1 MNATETGTETARN
14 NNPVDA
20 SRQGLMR
27 MWSLQGGRV
36 TVKRIG
42 SVKTPRAVIVAVYY
56 EDVVRGICRD
66 ATSEVAR

>member
-1 MNATETGTETARN
+1 MNATETVTETARN
-14 NNPVDA
+14 SNPVDA
-20 SRQGLMR
+20 SRRGLMR

-42 SVKTPRAVIVAVYY
+42 SVKTPRDVTVVVDY

-66 ATSEVAR
+66 ARLK